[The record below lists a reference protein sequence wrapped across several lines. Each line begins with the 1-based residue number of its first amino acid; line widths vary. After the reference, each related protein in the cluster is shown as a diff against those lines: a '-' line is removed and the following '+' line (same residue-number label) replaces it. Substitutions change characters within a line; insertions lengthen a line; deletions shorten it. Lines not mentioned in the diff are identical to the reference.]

1 MKNKELKKIN
11 ANELASKLVELKKEL
26 MKYRAQIAT
35 GTPPQNPGRV
45 KLVRKTI
52 ARMNFM
58 LQKSSEAKKSK
69 EVAKKVNA

>member
-1 MKNKELKKIN
+1 MKKKELKKIN
-11 ANELASKLVELKKEL
+11 SNELASKLAELKKEL

-58 LQKSSEAKKSK
+58 LQKSSEAKKPK
-69 EVAKKVNA
+69 EVTKKVNA

>member
-1 MKNKELKKIN
+1 
-11 ANELASKLVELKKEL
+11 